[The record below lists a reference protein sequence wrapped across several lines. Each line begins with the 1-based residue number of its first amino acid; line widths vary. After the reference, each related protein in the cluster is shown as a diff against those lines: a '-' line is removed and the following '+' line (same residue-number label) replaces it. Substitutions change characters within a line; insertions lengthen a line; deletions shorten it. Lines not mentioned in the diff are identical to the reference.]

1 MAKLVIIFNA
11 GTQLE
16 FVMREEQA
24 NKYAQLLNDPPQ
36 QWVIVWGDYATE
48 INTHAVD
55 SVLVVK

>member
-1 MAKLVIIFNA
+1 MAKLVIIFSA

-16 FVMREEQA
+16 FGLTEDQA
-24 NKYAQLLNDPPQ
+24 NKYAQLLKKPPQ